1 MAKLY
6 DIYGNEIELE
16 GISSGE
22 AEAADI
28 LLGTLPMTI
37 SENNCY
43 LLSKTDAAISTGE
56 GVKQLLDLQSNV
68 TFSLAASGYNHADYE
83 VRGKNTINVSFADID
98 GNAIVY
104 FAPNMIEAGKTYTLF
119 AKIESEAANT
129 KNCYVRMMDGAA
141 QVVMPL
147 NGGYVYKTVTTDD
160 ADLGGSYIGIPLD
173 SANTQVGDTFTVT
186 LYLYEGTLTE
196 FPVGQDFDILAN
208 TKYSTDGY
216 LGCTLSAVNG
226 ETVEVYLTD
235 TSDSEGV
242 TDNGGVI
249 FFGDSILHFSD
260 AADRYAKK
268 TGKGVLNCAV
278 GGTRMSASR
287 DSTNAYYPMDMANI
301 ADAIASG
308 DFSAQLGSG
317 LATAGLTAL
326 AASNILNYKAMV
338 LEFGTNDFA
347 AKVSFSG
354 EDVTSVEGALKHI
367 LTTIL
372 TAYPSMR
379 IVVLS
384 TLQYVT
390 VGKSDISGV
399 VEHDDGTVWEMNE
412 VMKNVCESSAY
423 NVPFVDMYHAMGQNG
438 MTRDTLTSDGVH
450 LMNPAGCK
458 RYADIL
464 TAKLNGLGI

>member
-6 DIYGNEIELE
+6 DIHGNEIAVSTE
-16 GISSGE
+16 GTTEES
-22 AEAADI
+22 ADT
-28 LLGTLPMTI
+28 LLGTLPYTI

-43 LLSKTDAAISTGE
+43 LLSKTDATISTGE
-56 GVKQLLDLQSNV
+56 GVEQLLDLQNNV
-68 TFSLAASGYNHADYE
+68 TFSLADSGYNHATYE
-83 VRGKNTINVSFADID
+83 VKGKNTINVSFADIG
-98 GNAIVY
+98 GNVTVY
-104 FAPNMIEAGKTYTLF
+104 FTPNMIEAGKTYTLF
-119 AKIESEAANT
+119 AKLESEATNT
-129 KNCYVRMMDGAA
+129 KNCYVRMMNGAA

-147 NGGYVYKTVTTDD
+147 NGDFVYKTITTDK
-160 ADLGGSYIGIPLD
+160 ADLGGAYIGIPLD
-173 SANTQVGDTFTVT
+173 SSNTAVGDTFTVS

-208 TKYSTDGY
+208 TKYNTDGY
-216 LGCTLSAVNG
+216 LGCTLSPVNG

-235 TSDSEGV
+235 TSNSEGV

-260 AADRYAKK
+260 VADRYAKK
-268 TGKGVLNCAV
+268 TGKSVLNCAV

-287 DSTNAYYPMDMANI
+287 DSTNAYYPVDMANI
-301 ADAIASG
+301 ANAIASG
-308 DFSAQLGSG
+308 DFTAQLDSG
-317 LATAGLTAL
+317 VATAGLTTL
-326 AASNILNYKAMV
+326 ATANIANYKAMV
-338 LEFGTNDFA
+338 LEFGTNDFS
-347 AKVSFSG
+347 AKVPFNG
-354 EDVTSVEGALKHI
+354 EDVTTVEGALKHI

-372 TAYPSMR
+372 TTYPNMR

-390 VGKSDISGV
+390 LGDGDESGV
-399 VEHDDGTVWEMNE
+399 PTHTDGTVWEMNE
-412 VMKNVCESSAY
+412 VIKNVCESSTY